1 MGLYRLGL
9 AIILMSLVLSAIS
22 VSSPSHAGQIFRIS
36 RTKDFP
42 SLDPHGLTDPADLSL
57 LGNVYEGLVKRA
69 PNQRLEP
76 ALAESWNLISATT
89 WRFALRRDVKF
100 HNGALL
106 DADDV
111 VFSINRA
118 RQKGSALADR
128 LSSVADVQ
136 RIDARTVQIITKT
149 PQPYFLRDLSDLYI
163 MDTDWTQ
170 LHKDVLA
177 TASNGTGPFQIGY
190 RKAEIT
196 TQFLPFKGWWSTPRQ
211 DLDEIIF
218 IPIAPDKT
226 RVDALIEGKLDF
238 IQNVP
243 ISDIK
248 AIQDNSNLKFI
259 QVTTPRT
266 VVLGMDQYRPTLP
279 ELGNEK
285 RNPFLDP
292 DVREAIAITIDT
304 PTLIKEALEGNAQV
318 AGSILSPAVNGWS
331 ESFEQPRIASPSRA
345 KDLLRKAGYANGFA
359 LPFDCPHLPED
370 TSNKLCDQ
378 IINMLGSVGIRLT
391 RRNEVAQATA
401 LRIARFDSPFFLMS
415 FAPPQPHADNV
426 VTLLLGTRP
435 EFAGGKT
442 TLPFQGGFNFGRYS
456 NSRID
461 DLLPILVGEMD
472 QDLRLKAITE
482 ALRIHRQEVGYI
494 PLYRPVTTWASRQE
508 VSVYISGSGGIDL
521 RSIRTEKK

>member
-9 AIILMSLVLSAIS
+9 ALIFMSLVLSAIS
-22 VSSPSHAGQIFRIS
+22 VSPPSQAGQTFRIS
-36 RTKDFP
+36 RAKDLP
-42 SLDPHGLTDPADLSL
+42 TLDPHSLTDPADLSF
-57 LGNVYEGLVKRA
+57 LGNIYEGLVKRA

-89 WRFALRRDVKF
+89 WRFTLRRDVKF
-100 HNGALL
+100 HNGASL

-118 RQKGSALADR
+118 RQKNSALADR
-128 LSSVADVQ
+128 FSSIADVH
-136 RIDARTVQIITKT
+136 RLDARTVQIITKT
-149 PQPYFLRDLSDLYI
+149 PQPYFLRDLSDLYV
-163 MDTDWTQ
+163 MDIDWTQ
-170 LHKDVLA
+170 LHKDALA
-177 TASNGTGPFQIGY
+177 TISNGTGPFQTGY

-196 TQFLPFKGWWSTPRQ
+196 TQFLPFNGWWSTARH
-211 DLDEIIF
+211 DVDEVVL

-226 RVDALIEGKLDF
+226 RLDALIEGKLDL

-243 ISDIK
+243 VSAIK
-248 AIQDNSNLKFI
+248 TVRDNPDLKFI

-266 VVLGMDQYRPTLP
+266 VVLGMDQYRPVLP
-279 ELGNEK
+279 ELSNDK

-292 DVREAIAITIDT
+292 DVREAIAIAIDT
-304 PTLIKEALEGNAQV
+304 SALIKNALDGNAQV
-318 AGSILSPAVNGWS
+318 AGGILSPAINGWS

-359 LPFDCPHLPED
+359 LAFDCPHLPED
-370 TSNKLCDQ
+370 SNNKLCDQ
-378 IINMLGSVGIRLT
+378 IINMLNDVGIHLT
-391 RRNEVAQATA
+391 RRDEVSQATA
-401 LRIARFDSPFFLMS
+401 LRIARFNSPLFLMS

-426 VTLLLGTRP
+426 ITLLLGTRP
-435 EFAGGKT
+435 EFAEGKT

-472 QDLRLKAITE
+472 QDLRLKAMTE

-494 PLYRPVTTWASRQE
+494 PLYRPTTTWAARQE
-508 VSVYISGSGGIDL
+508 VSVYLSASGGIDL
-521 RSIRTEKK
+521 RSIRIEKK